1 MRLWVVFLAALVSGG
16 CKKAEGPV
24 VSKLTP
30 GQIQRLEQVHAVLH
44 EVDPTP
50 LPKLLE
56 DFTRDQNPEGE
67 IVIWEQIAAAYA
79 KFVAARERSLDAR
92 HEAYSLLLM
101 RSGSPEEKVLRTP
114 LWAQH
119 HNGVFRSDDT
129 GQTWVSIDNVPPS
142 VFGFAVA
149 VHPSK
154 PDTAWLV
161 PATRDDQRVPASAAV
176 VVSRTD
182 DGEKTWRVQKNGL
195 PQSNAYDLV
204 YRHCLDV
211 DASGDTL
218 AFASTTGSLWITED
232 GGEQWAEVSSHLPPV
247 YAVRFG

>member
-1 MRLWVVFLAALVSGG
+1 MPRITF
-16 CKKAEGPV
+16 
-24 VSKLTP
+24 TP
-30 GQIQRLEQVHAVLH
+30 HLKR
-44 EVDPTP
+44 
-50 LPKLLE
+50 
-56 DFTRDQNPEGE
+56 
-67 IVIWEQIAAAYA
+67 
-79 KFVAARERSLDAR
+79 
-92 HEAYSLLLM
+92 
-101 RSGSPEEKVLRTP
+101 
-114 LWAQH
+114 
-119 HNGVFRSDDT
+119 
-129 GQTWVSIDNVPPS
+129 QTWVSIDNVSPS

>member
-24 VSKLTP
+24 AVSVAALKPGPVVSTLTP

-79 KFVAARERSLDAR
+79 KFVAARERSPDAR

-101 RSGSPEEKVLRTP
+101 RSGSPEEKVLKTP
-114 LWAQH
+114 LE
-119 HNGVFRSDDT
+119 T
-129 GQTWVSIDNVPPS
+129 L
-142 VFGFAVA
+142 
-149 VHPSK
+149 
-154 PDTAWLV
+154 TA
-161 PATRDDQRVPASAAV
+161 AEA
-176 VVSRTD
+176 
-182 DGEKTWRVQKNGL
+182 
-195 PQSNAYDLV
+195 
-204 YRHCLDV
+204 
-211 DASGDTL
+211 
-218 AFASTTGSLWITED
+218 
-232 GGEQWAEVSSHLPPV
+232 AEVLSGYEARPV
-247 YAVRFG
+247 PIKVKEIRE